1 VQGHFVIRL
10 EAPSPAGR
18 AARVYQMSVDRD
30 LFGSWIIH
38 IAFGPHGR
46 RGRVMRI
53 LAETEQAVRRVLRQR
68 LRRRTR
74 PPAATR
80 LTYQIRDV
88 VGELRWLA

>member
-18 AARVYQMSVDRD
+18 GARVYQMSVDRD
-30 LFGSWIIH
+30 LFGSWVID
-38 IAFGPHGR
+38 IAFGPRGA

-74 PPAATR
+74 PPAPRR
-80 LTYQIRDV
+80 LTYQIRTV
-88 VGELRWLA
+88 IGEVHWLA